1 MPATILDVPQ
11 VGSAYVS
18 DINGGDFTEKDGGKE
33 RGYEGD
39 ASGRFV
45 GFGVFVVEAKNLRAT
60 EALYG
65 VSMDKVLK
73 SARNLHD
80 GRCFQ

>member
-18 DINGGDFTEKDGGKE
+18 DIDGGDFTEKDGSEE
-33 RGYEGD
+33 RGHERD

-45 GFGVFVVEAKNLRAT
+45 GFGVFVVEAKDLRAT
-60 EALYG
+60 EALYC
-65 VSMDKVLK
+65 VSMDKDLE
-73 SARNLHD
+73 SAGNLRD